1 MYVTKKKSI
10 LHIMRYLFAI
20 ILVRQVC
27 KYKSLNFVFQIM
39 STTHSQGRTLGGV
52 WGGCDTPPSFLKY
65 VEKFGPESWLERRK
79 SVRRKSEKV
88 NILWVEKEKFHRFY
102 VHTQLHKPRYET

>member
-1 MYVTKKKSI
+1 M
-10 LHIMRYLFAI
+10 HIKGQIEANNPTYHIAI
-20 ILVRQVC
+20 VC
-27 KYKSLNFVFQIM
+27 SN
-39 STTHSQGRTLGGV
+39 QGRTLGGV
-52 WGGCDTPPSFLKY
+52 GGVTPPPSFLNY
-65 VEKFGPESWLERRK
+65 VEKFGPESGLERRQ